1 MIRQYTEQQKIE
13 IYNNPVR
20 IEMMPHD
27 KMTKAEQDELQNTL
41 KRLMLI
47 GADLADSAKNEWIDL
62 NRVKTKYFKNF
73 NDYLVC
79 RENIGWKI
87 ACGESVDPE
96 IEKRLQ
102 LETAWLKESKQPY

>member
-1 MIRQYTEQQKIE
+1 MNRKYTEQQKIE

-20 IEMMPHD
+20 LEMMPHD
-27 KMTKAEQDELQNTL
+27 KMTKAEQDELQNKL

-47 GADLADSAKNEWIDL
+47 GADLADSAKNEQIDL
-62 NRVKTKYFKNF
+62 NSVKTKCFKNF

-87 ACGESVDPE
+87 ACEESVDPE
-96 IEKRLQ
+96 TEKRLQ